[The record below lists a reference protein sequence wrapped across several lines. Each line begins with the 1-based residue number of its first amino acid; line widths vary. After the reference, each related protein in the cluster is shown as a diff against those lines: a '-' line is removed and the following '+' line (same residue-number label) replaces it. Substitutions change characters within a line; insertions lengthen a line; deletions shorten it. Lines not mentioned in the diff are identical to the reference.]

1 MLNLDFFNKQK
12 TFFLSGKTR
21 SVQKRIQ
28 LLEKLDSSIT
38 SNESKIFE
46 ALKKDL
52 NKSNFESYLT
62 EIAILKSEIKLI
74 KKKLKKWSKPKR
86 VKSTLASFP
95 SKDYLFLEP
104 YGITLIISPWNYP
117 FQLALLPLISSIAA
131 GNTVVIKPSE
141 HSPHTSKLIQEI
153 ISSIFSDEYVKV
165 ILGDSKVASKLLEL
179 RWDYIFFTGSV
190 NVGKIVAKAASKFL
204 TPLTL
209 ELGGKNPCIIDKDT
223 DIKLTAKRLIWG
235 KFVNAGQTCIAP
247 DYLIVEKT
255 IKKKLIDELIL
266 EIERAYGKNQE
277 DSMDYPRIINKQ
289 NTERLISML
298 YDQEIIYGGN
308 YKQFGLAGDLTAS
321 FFGKVCR
328 EDDPRKDISD
338 ADIARSLVVMI
349 TQNIS
354 QLAFIN
360 ARACGSER
368 VVFTGSF
375 LHHNDIACRTLAYGM
390 HRWSQLGGR

>member
-28 LLEKLDSSIT
+28 ALEKLDSSIT

-95 SKDYLFLEP
+95 SKDYLLLEP

-153 ISSIFSDEYVKV
+153 YQGRID
-165 ILGDSKVASKLLEL
+165 
-179 RWDYIFFTGSV
+179 
-190 NVGKIVAKAASKFL
+190 
-204 TPLTL
+204 TPYC
-209 ELGGKNPCIIDKDT
+209 N
-223 DIKLTAKRLIWG
+223 
-235 KFVNAGQTCIAP
+235 N
-247 DYLIVEKT
+247 
-255 IKKKLIDELIL
+255 
-266 EIERAYGKNQE
+266 
-277 DSMDYPRIINKQ
+277 
-289 NTERLISML
+289 
-298 YDQEIIYGGN
+298 
-308 YKQFGLAGDLTAS
+308 
-321 FFGKVCR
+321 
-328 EDDPRKDISD
+328 
-338 ADIARSLVVMI
+338 
-349 TQNIS
+349 
-354 QLAFIN
+354 
-360 ARACGSER
+360 
-368 VVFTGSF
+368 
-375 LHHNDIACRTLAYGM
+375 H
-390 HRWSQLGGR
+390 

>member
-1 MLNLDFFNKQK
+1 MLNLDFFTKQK
-12 TFFLSGKTR
+12 AYFLSGNTR
-21 SVQKRIQ
+21 SIKKRIQ
-28 LLEKLDSSIT
+28 ALEKLDSSIT
-38 SNESKIFE
+38 TNESRIFE

-104 YGITLIISPWNYP
+104 YGTTLIISPWNYP

-141 HSPHTSKLIQEI
+141 HSPNTSKLIKEI
-153 ISSIFSDEYVKV
+153 ISNIFVEDYVKV
-165 ILGDSKVASKLLEL
+165 ILGDSKVATKLLEL

-204 TPLTL
+204 TPVTL
-209 ELGGKNPCIIDKDT
+209 ELGGKNPCIIDKNT
-223 DIKLTAKRLIWG
+223 DVKLTAKRLIWG

-247 DYLIVEKT
+247 DYLIVEKS
-255 IKKKLIDELIL
+255 IKKNLIEELIL

-277 DSMDYPRIINKQ
+277 NSEDYPRIINQQ
-289 NTERLISML
+289 NTQRLISML
-298 YDQEIIYGGN
+298 NDQEIIYGGN
-308 YKQFGLAGDLTAS
+308 HNFDKKYLSPTIINNPDLKSDLMRNEIFGPILPII
-321 FFGKVCR
+321 
-328 EDDPRKDISD
+328 EP
-338 ADIARSLVVMI
+338 
-349 TQNIS
+349 
-354 QLAFIN
+354 
-360 ARACGSER
+360 
-368 VVFTGSF
+368 
-375 LHHNDIACRTLAYGM
+375 
-390 HRWSQLGGR
+390 